1 MPLFVLLC
9 ATICYTVCHC
19 WLIFFL
25 CWWQQKKPKGASSIG
40 CSSQLRNDDDDF
52 VEGSSP
58 FLGRMQRDP
67 LWDAPDTDLNAE
79 ERGRFLTF
87 KVRVPPSLFVE
98 ALEDM
103 CAKFLPYV

>member
-1 MPLFVLLC
+1 MAERGGLQPGKRAGGSSL
-9 ATICYTVCHC
+9 ASEPS
-19 WLIFFL
+19 
-25 CWWQQKKPKGASSIG
+25 KKPKGASSIG